1 MTQVVVSRK
10 LTLSAGADFSQT
22 LADEFVLWKR
32 GEIGAGDTFG
42 KTTPFIAPPSIK
54 GVLEKVHLEHEGVS
68 AHWDRMLYVDKVFD
82 PQAYTSDRLLVF
94 GRAWDAPRSPFL
106 LMTILDPAHDQM
118 KNWPMLAVVG
128 ADFNAE
134 VSLFSR
140 EYPSISSWVTSG
152 F

>member
-10 LTLSAGADFSQT
+10 LTLSAGAAFSQT

-42 KTTPFIAPPSIK
+42 KTTEFSAPPSIK
-54 GVLEKVHLEHEGVS
+54 GILEKVHLEHQGVS
-68 AHWDRMLYVDKVFD
+68 ARWNHMLEVEKIYD

-106 LMTILDPAHDQM
+106 LVTILDPAHEQM
-118 KNWPMLAVVG
+118 RNWPMLAEVG
-128 ADFNAE
+128 TYFNSE
-134 VSLFSR
+134 VNLFSR
-140 EYPSISSWVTSG
+140 EYPSTSSWVTSG